1 MKYLVFR
8 PYSCGNKCLYM
19 KTGLSAKYSLGERK
33 NQLEHLGTGGK
44 WSSFKLSI
52 YCNHRNYKITIKAS
66 HKRGFFYCSFSQHL
80 NFMTET
86 IKMGIFLLSMYC
98 SVKLPLSEKIIKE
111 KSEVWGNRSPW
122 YQELALSRGRLR
134 KSVPCRGSC
143 AGRTQNT
150 AAEVPKWP
158 MKLVGLKAA
167 YDKWGQCNTPYRW
180 EHNI

>member
-19 KTGLSAKYSLGERK
+19 KTRLSARYSLGEGR

-44 WSSFKLSI
+44 WSFFKLSI

-66 HKRGFFYCSFSQHL
+66 HKRGFFYCSFGQHL

-86 IKMGIFLLSMYC
+86 IKMGIFLLSMYR
-98 SVKLPLSEKIIKE
+98 SVKLPLPEKIIKE
-111 KSEVWGNRSPW
+111 KSEVPRNRSPW

-134 KSVPCRGSC
+134 KSVPTQMELCRENIKHSC
-143 AGRTQNT
+143 RSAQMANEAGG
-150 AAEVPKWP
+150 AEGCIWQMRAV
-158 MKLVGLKAA
+158 
-167 YDKWGQCNTPYRW
+167 
-180 EHNI
+180 